1 VNAERWERVQFLF
14 HGASELPASA
24 QRAFLEAA
32 CAADAELIAEVEALL
47 ESDARG
53 GGILDRGV
61 AHAAGVMLG
70 EADSAA
76 TPGQRIGRYRL
87 LKVIGE
93 GGMGIV
99 CLAERD
105 AEVGGLVA
113 IKILRDAWLS
123 PARRERFANEQR
135 TLAQLTHP
143 SIARFYDADTL
154 ADGTPW
160 FAMEYVEGLPLT
172 EYCATRACDIAE
184 RLRLFRVIGD
194 AVHYAHRHLVIHRDL
209 KPSNI
214 LVRPDATVA
223 LLDFGIAKQLE
234 GLEAPVD
241 HTRTG
246 LRFMTPAYAAPEQL
260 RGDRA
265 GVQTD
270 VYSLGVVLYELLTGR
285 LPFDLAHRT
294 PGEAQT
300 LILQH
305 QPVKPSAVAKR
316 VAERTGMPAGATS
329 WADLDVLCLTA
340 MHKDPERRYQSV
352 EALIRDVDHY
362 LKNEPLEA
370 RSDSVAYRATKFVRR
385 HRVPLAAA
393 ACAVLAIV
401 GLTVFYAIRLT
412 RARNAALAEAARTE
426 RIQHFMLNLFEGG
439 DEMTGPADS
448 LRVVTLVDR
457 GVREARALDRE
468 PAIQAEL
475 YTTLG
480 TIYQQLGQLDRADSL
495 LRAGLDQR
503 RSLFGAD
510 ATEVASS
517 LVLLGLLRSDQAKVD
532 ESEQLVRQGFEI
544 DKRHLAPTDPAF
556 ARAAAALGRILRD
569 RGAYDSA
576 ITVLRDAVGVQ
587 SAPGG
592 NPNDL
597 SETLTTLANTYYYAG
612 QYAASDSLNR
622 RVLAMDRVLH
632 GDRHPSVA
640 DDLINLGAIEHD
652 LGHYAEAERFYR
664 QGLDIDRTW
673 YGDNNPETASVMP
686 MLART
691 LIAEKHYDEAIAL
704 LKEALSIQE
713 RAYGPVH
720 PRVASALNA
729 LGLAALGQNDF
740 DGAEKDFSRMRA
752 IYESVYGDQHYTI
765 GIASSD
771 LGAVALK
778 RGDYPRAEHDFRDA
792 IRRLTA
798 AQGGDHLNTGIAR
811 IKLGEALFAEGRY
824 QDASLESHAG
834 ADIVAKQSGTSDTW
848 VSTAQKDIAAESVAM
863 NRRLLLGHAT
873 SGPP

>member
-1 VNAERWERVQFLF
+1 VDAERWARVQALF
-14 HGASELPASA
+14 HGASDLPGAEQPA
-24 QRAFLEAA
+24 YLEAT
-32 CAADAELIAEVEALL
+32 CAGDAELKEQVEALL
-47 ESDARG
+47 TADARG
-53 GGILDRGV
+53 NGILDRGV
-61 AHAAGVMLG
+61 AHAAGSVLG
-70 EADSAA
+70 ESVAA
-76 TPGQRIGRYRL
+76 ARPGQRIGRYRL
-87 LKVIGE
+87 LRVIGE

-105 AEVGGLVA
+105 SEVGGLVA

-172 EYCATRACDIAE
+172 EYCVTRGSGLPE
-184 RLRLFRVIGD
+184 RLRLFRMIGD

-214 LVRPDATVA
+214 LVRPDGTAA

-234 GLEAPVD
+234 SLETPID

-260 RGDRA
+260 RGDRV

-300 LILQH
+300 FILQH
-305 QPVKPSAVAKR
+305 EPVKPSAVARR
-316 VAERTGMPAGATS
+316 VAERTGMPAATTS

-340 MHKDPERRYQSV
+340 MHRDQERRYQSV
-352 EALIRDVDHY
+352 EALMRDVDHY

-370 RSDSVAYRATKFVRR
+370 RGDSVPYRAAKFVRR
-385 HRVPLAAA
+385 HRAPLAAA
-393 ACAVLAIV
+393 ALVLCAVV
-401 GLTVFYAIRLT
+401 GLTVFYTVGLA
-412 RARNAALAEAARTE
+412 RARNAAVAETARTA

-439 DEMTGPADS
+439 DETTGPAES

-468 PAIQAEL
+468 PAVQAEL

-480 TIYQQLGQLDRADSL
+480 SIYQQLGQLDRADSL
-495 LRAGLDQR
+495 IRAGLEQR
-503 RSLFGAD
+503 RALFGAD
-510 ATEVASS
+510 NADVASS
-517 LVLLGLLRSDQAKVD
+517 LVLLGLLRSDQAKLD
-532 ESEQLVRQGFEI
+532 ESERLVRQGLAI
-544 DKRHLAPTDPAF
+544 DVRRLPATDPAR
-556 ARAAAALGRILRD
+556 ARAMAALGRVLRD

-576 ITVLRDAVGVQ
+576 VAVLKDAIRVQ
-587 SAPGG
+587 SDS
-592 NPNDL
+592 NDL

-622 RVLAMDRVLH
+622 RVLAMDRALH
-632 GDRHPSVA
+632 GERHPSVA
-640 DDLINLGAIEHD
+640 DDLINLGAIESD

-664 QGLDIDRTW
+664 QGLDIDRAW
-673 YGDNNPETASVMP
+673 FGDSNPETASVLP
-686 MLART
+686 MLARA
-691 LIAEKHYDEAIAL
+691 LVAEKRYDEAVAMLEQAL
-704 LKEALSIQE
+704 AIQE

-729 LGLAALGQNDF
+729 LGLAALGEGDF
-740 DGAEKDFSRMRA
+740 AGAEADFTRMRA
-752 IYESVYGDQHYTI
+752 IYEAVYGDQHYTV

-771 LGAVALK
+771 LGSVYLK
-778 RGDYPRAEHDFRDA
+778 KGDYRRAERYFRDA
-792 IRRLTA
+792 VRRLTA
-798 AQGGDHLNTGIAR
+798 AQGADHLNTGVAHV
-811 IKLGEALFAEGRY
+811 KLGETLMAEGRY
-824 QDASLESHAG
+824 AEARRETQTGYDVIAKQAG
-834 ADIVAKQSGTSDTW
+834 ASDTQLA
-848 VSTAQKDIAAESVAM
+848 TARKDLAAESLAV
-863 NRRLLLGHAT
+863 NRKL
-873 SGPP
+873 

>member
-1 VNAERWERVQFLF
+1 VDAERWARVQALF
-14 HGASELPASA
+14 HDASDLPAA
-24 QRAFLEAA
+24 EQRAFLEAA
-32 CAADAELIAEVEALL
+32 CAGDAELVGQVEALL
-47 ESDARG
+47 AADARG
-53 GGILDRGV
+53 DGIIDRGV
-61 AHAAGVMLG
+61 AHAAGIVLG
-70 EADSAA
+70 ESVALTS
-76 TPGQRIGRYRL
+76 PGQRIGRYRL
-87 LKVIGE
+87 LRVIGE

-105 AEVGGLVA
+105 SEVGGLVA

-172 EYCATRACDIAE
+172 EYCITRGVPIPE
-184 RLRLFRVIGD
+184 RLRLFRMIGD

-214 LVRPDATVA
+214 LVRPDGTVA

-234 GLEAPVD
+234 SLEAPVD

-260 RGDRA
+260 RGDRV
-265 GVQTD
+265 GVQSD

-285 LPFDLAHRT
+285 LPFDIAHRT

-300 LILQH
+300 FILQH
-305 QPVKPSAVAKR
+305 EAVRPSAVAKR
-316 VAERTGMPAGATS
+316 VAQRTGVPTATLP

-340 MHKDPERRYQSV
+340 MHRDPERRYQSV
-352 EALIRDVDHY
+352 EALMRDVDHY
-362 LKNEPLEA
+362 LKNEALEA
-370 RSDSVAYRATKFVRR
+370 RGDSVPYRAAKFARR
-385 HRVPLAAA
+385 HRAPLAATA
-393 ACAVLAIV
+393 LVLFAVI
-401 GLTVFYAIRLT
+401 GLTVFYTVRLA
-412 RARNAALAEAARTE
+412 RARNAAVAEAARTA

-439 DEMTGPADS
+439 DETTGPAES

-480 TIYQQLGQLDRADSL
+480 SIYQQLGQLDRADSL
-495 LRAGLDQR
+495 IRTGLEQR
-503 RSLFGAD
+503 RAMYGSDDAD
-510 ATEVASS
+510 VASS
-517 LVLLGLLRSDQAKVD
+517 LVLLGLLRSDQAKLD
-532 ESEQLVRQGFEI
+532 ESERLVRQGLAI
-544 DKRHLAPTDPAF
+544 DVRRLPPGDPAR
-556 ARAAAALGRILRD
+556 ARAMTALGRVLRD

-576 ITVLRDAVGVQ
+576 VAVLQDAIRVQ
-587 SAPGG
+587 SAPRGDS
-592 NPNDL
+592 NDL

-622 RVLAMDRVLH
+622 RVLAMDRALH

-640 DDLINLGAIEHD
+640 DDLINLGAIESD
-652 LGHYAEAERFYR
+652 LGHYADAERFYR
-664 QGLDIDRTW
+664 QGLDIDRAW
-673 YGDNNPETASVMP
+673 FGDSNPETASVLP

-691 LIAEKHYDEAIAL
+691 LIAEKRYDEAVAMLKQAL
-704 LKEALSIQE
+704 AIQE

-729 LGLAALGQNDF
+729 LGLAALGEGDF
-740 DGAEKDFSRMRA
+740 AGAEADFTRMRT
-752 IYESVYGDQHYTI
+752 IYEAVYGDQHYTI

-771 LGAVALK
+771 LGSVYLK
-778 RGDYPRAEHDFRDA
+778 KGDYPGAERYFRDA

-798 AQGGDHLNTGIAR
+798 AQGADHLNTGVAH
-811 IKLGEALFAEGRY
+811 IKLGETLMAEGRY
-824 QDASLESHAG
+824 AEARRETQVGYDV
-834 ADIVAKQSGTSDTW
+834 VAKQPGASETQLA
-848 VSTAQKDIAAESVAM
+848 TARKDLAAESLAIT
-863 NRRLLLGHAT
+863 R
-873 SGPP
+873 